1 MTSRSS
7 EVSDNLFDRLFEL
20 LQTPGPVNWRLGKEI
35 TESLAGASEPI
46 EPKIAEEYQELTL
59 AAQLRLAD
67 RLSLDVSTTKPV
79 HPVDRRGWAD
89 RNEQSFRYL
98 IEPLSGKLGGGA
110 LGAPGTF
117 LAPMAPLILGIQ
129 AGTMIGFMSHR
140 VLGQFDTGLPAL
152 DHDALS
158 LVVPNVEAFARDHG
172 IEPQEVRMWAVL
184 REVTNHAILSVE
196 WVRDYFIKTITAFY
210 DTVQF
215 DPSGLMDM
223 LGGLQDPSALSDP
236 SALEGLVDEPGG
248 LARLLGSSHDPGT
261 LAPIQAFLAFVEGFG
276 DYAVR
281 TAASDLMPQL
291 QDIESA
297 VRLRR
302 SEPNEAEQFL
312 QQLLGLRLDRH
323 RSEDAATFCADVE
336 RRWGAETLE
345 RLWEQPDKL
354 PRLEELTDAVGWA
367 ARVLLD

>member
-1 MTSRSS
+1 M
-7 EVSDNLFDRLFEL
+7 SDNLFDRLFEL

-35 TESLAGASEPI
+35 TGSLAGAAEPI
-46 EPKIAEEYQELTL
+46 EPRIAEEYQELTL

-67 RLSLDVSTTKPV
+67 RLSLDVSTTKTI
-79 HPVDRRGWAD
+79 HPVDRHTWAE

-98 IEPLSGKLGGGA
+98 IEPLSDKFPGASGGA
-110 LGAPGTF
+110 GMASPF
-117 LAPMAPLILGIQ
+117 LAPMTPVILGIQ

-152 DHDALS
+152 DHDSLF
-158 LVVPNVEAFARDHG
+158 LVVPNVETFAGDHN
-172 IEPQEVRMWAVL
+172 IESHQIRMWAVL
-184 REVTNHAILSVE
+184 REVTNHAILNVD
-196 WVRDYFIKTITAFY
+196 WVRSYFINAISDFY

-215 DPSGLMDM
+215 DPSGLMEM
-223 LGGLQDPSALSDP
+223 LGGLQDPSSLSDP

-248 LARLLGSSHDPGT
+248 LARMLGSSHDPT
-261 LAPIQAFLAFVEGFG
+261 MLEPIQAFLAFVEGFG

-281 TAASDLMPQL
+281 TAAADLMPQL
-291 QDIESA
+291 SEIESA

-312 QQLLGLRLDRH
+312 QQLLGLRVDRH
-323 RSEDAATFCADVE
+323 RADDAAEFCSDVE
-336 RRWGAETLE
+336 RRWGADTLQ
-345 RLWEQPDKL
+345 RLWEEPEKL
-354 PRLEELTDAVGWA
+354 PRLGELTDPVGWA